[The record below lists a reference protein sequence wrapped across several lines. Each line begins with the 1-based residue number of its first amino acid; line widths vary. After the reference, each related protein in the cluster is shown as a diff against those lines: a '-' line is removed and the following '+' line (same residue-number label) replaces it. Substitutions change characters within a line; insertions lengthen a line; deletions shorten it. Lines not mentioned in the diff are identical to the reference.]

1 MFKKFWKLME
11 KHEETE
17 KKQQEIIKKQY
28 VEIVKLKT
36 ILSSIELIT
45 KLNRVGT
52 GMADIYL
59 NEIKELVKHG
69 ENDN

>member
-1 MFKKFWKLME
+1 MFKKLWKLIE

-17 KKQQEIIKKQY
+17 KKQQEMITNQY

-36 ILSSIELIT
+36 VLSNIELVT
-45 KLNRVGT
+45 RLNRVGT

-59 NEIKELVKHG
+59 NEIKELVKDV
-69 ENDN
+69 ENHN

>member
-1 MFKKFWKLME
+1 MLKKLWKLIE

-17 KKQQEIIKKQY
+17 KKQQEMIIKQY
-28 VEIVKLKT
+28 TEIVKLKT
-36 ILSSIELIT
+36 ILSNIELIT
-45 KLNRVGT
+45 RLNRA

-59 NEIKELVKHG
+59 NKIKELVTSV

>member
-1 MFKKFWKLME
+1 MLKRLWKLIE

-17 KKQQEIIKKQY
+17 KQQNDMIVYQAKK
-28 VEIVKLKT
+28 IAKLRTT
-36 ILSSIELIT
+36 ISNIEVIT

-52 GMADIYL
+52 GMADLYL
-59 NEIKELVKHG
+59 NKINELVTKL